1 MLNREQEI
9 KPSAQ
14 SFLARNASMG
24 CMDKSSLPALAV
36 HALHG
41 ALMNSEFKAV
51 IPDTLSPMNQVLVLK
66 KRRRLVSPSPIQY
79 RSRCAFYLH

>member
-14 SFLARNASMG
+14 LFLARNASMG
-24 CMDKSSLPALAV
+24 CMDKSSLPALAA

-41 ALMNSEFKAV
+41 ALMNSEFKG
-51 IPDTLSPMNQVLVLK
+51 IPDTLSRMNEMLVLK
-66 KRRRLVSPSPIQY
+66 IRHRLVGPRPIQY